1 MSLNE
6 WMNRAVEGQASDL
19 HLSSGLPPVL
29 RVHGRLQVL
38 CSPALTADQVH
49 SAAQALMT
57 EPQRQQWSSR
67 QDVDGVVDRGNLG
80 RFRFNAFRHERGPAL
95 ALRHIP
101 QRLPTLQ
108 ELRVPSALAHLVL
121 RPSGLVL
128 VTGPTGSGK
137 SSTLAALLQH
147 RLQAQPG
154 HLITL
159 EDPIEFLHPS
169 HQGLV
174 HQRQIGLHAAD
185 FSQALRSALR
195 EDPDVIMVGEL
206 RDLETV
212 RLALTA
218 AETGHLV
225 LATLHTAGAARSI
238 DRLID
243 VFPGEDKPVVRT
255 MLSESLLAIV
265 SQVLCP
271 GRESGRVPAHEVLV
285 ATAAAR
291 NLIRENKVPQ
301 LYSLMQT
308 GASQG
313 MQTLDQS
320 LAQSVSQR
328 LVMAEHARALARNP
342 DNIALSGH

>member
-1 MSLNE
+1 MSLLP
-6 WMNRAVEGQASDL
+6 WLKRAVERRAPDL

-29 RVHGRLQVL
+29 RVDGQLQAE
-38 CSPALTADQVH
+38 CAAALTVAEIE

-57 EPQRQQWSSR
+57 EPQRQQWAR
-67 QDVDGVVDRGNLG
+67 ACDVDGVLHAEDLG
-80 RFRFNAFRHERGPAL
+80 RFRFNAFRHQEGPAL
-95 ALRHIP
+95 ALRLIP

-108 ELRVPSALAHLVL
+108 DLRVPPVLAELVL
-121 RPSGLVL
+121 RSSGLML

-147 RLQAQPG
+147 RLQTQPC

-159 EDPIEFLHPS
+159 EDPIEFVHPG
-169 HQGLV
+169 HEGMV
-174 HQRQIGLHAAD
+174 HQRQIGLHTAS
-185 FSQALRSALR
+185 FSQALHSALR

-243 VFPGEDKPVVRT
+243 VFPSEDKAVVRT
-255 MLSESLLAIV
+255 LLSESLLAVV

-291 NLIRENKVPQ
+291 HLIRENKVAQ

-308 GASQG
+308 GAAAG

-320 LAQSVSQR
+320 LAQSVSHR
-328 LVMAEHARALARNP
+328 LVIAEQARRLARNP
-342 DNIALSGH
+342 DNMPP